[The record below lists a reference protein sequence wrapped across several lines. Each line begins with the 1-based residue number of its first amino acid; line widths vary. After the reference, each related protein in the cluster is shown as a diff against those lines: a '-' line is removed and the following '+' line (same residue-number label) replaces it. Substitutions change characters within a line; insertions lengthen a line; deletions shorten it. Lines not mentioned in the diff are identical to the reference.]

1 MKHPVRVRID
11 GLNPFVMLIYV
22 VLIDL
27 SILMVF
33 LLQQLKEVIFL
44 PQSLALALIWIPPAV
59 IILFFVLFELGVFL
73 TVRSKRNSTSKKT
86 FEIIEIKKPAAK
98 HSI

>member
-1 MKHPVRVRID
+1 MKHPVRVRIN

-33 LLQQLKEVIFL
+33 LLQQLKGVIFL
-44 PQSLALALIWIPPAV
+44 PQPLALALIWIPPAV
-59 IILFFVLFELGVFL
+59 IILFFILFELGVFL
-73 TVRSKRNSTSKKT
+73 TIRSKRKSTSKKT
-86 FEIIEIKKPAAK
+86 YEIIEIKKPAAK

>member
-44 PQSLALALIWIPPAV
+44 PQSLALTLIWIPPAV

-73 TVRSKRNSTSKKT
+73 TVRSKRKSTPKKT
-86 FEIIEIKKPAAK
+86 FEIIEIKNSAAR